1 MYKWYDNNVY
11 SHTSWV
17 LIQQKIDPLR
27 CCIEVK
33 FKCMFWILSLKSSF
47 SLKNV
52 SIFIVSAK
60 ENNTEFSGKMAAV
73 TWLSYRA
80 FSHDVTATI
89 LLFQSNETAA
99 MLVFQTSPVGVGL
112 FSYINALFVPINLHN
127 RWHREWKR
135 YIRLV
140 IIIII
145 IIYLFIF
152 SQMTSW
158 D

>member
-1 MYKWYDNNVY
+1 MVWQQCIQPY
-11 SHTSWV
+11 V
-17 LIQQKIDPLR
+17 LRILLQQINDPLH

-33 FKCMFWILSLKSSF
+33 FRYMFWILSLKSSF

-80 FSHDVTATI
+80 CSHDVTVTI
-89 LLFQSNETAA
+89 FLFQSNEMAA
-99 MLVFQTSPVGVGL
+99 MLVFQTSPVAVGL

-127 RWHREWKR
+127 RSGIVSENA
-135 YIRLV
+135 V
-140 IIIII
+140 
-145 IIYLFIF
+145 
-152 SQMTSW
+152 
-158 D
+158 